1 MLKINGKNLKK
12 IVTIH
17 SVNKPIRNFRTSA
30 LKKGLNRGILGMIIS
45 LCLGVSLFSQANIFL
60 HSLNDN
66 IAQSVSTVYL
76 VKFLNRSC
84 LSVFAWGYWYVFP
97 PQSKEKLVF
106 MERYTLN
113 FVLLPMGVGYRLIKF
128 CKYRHYIQ
136 T

>member
-1 MLKINGKNLKK
+1 MGKLKE

-45 LCLGVSLFSQANIFL
+45 LCLGVSLFSQANVFL
-60 HSLNDN
+60 HSLNDS

-84 LSVFAWGYWYVFP
+84 LSVFA
-97 PQSKEKLVF
+97 
-106 MERYTLN
+106 
-113 FVLLPMGVGYRLIKF
+113 
-128 CKYRHYIQ
+128 
-136 T
+136 